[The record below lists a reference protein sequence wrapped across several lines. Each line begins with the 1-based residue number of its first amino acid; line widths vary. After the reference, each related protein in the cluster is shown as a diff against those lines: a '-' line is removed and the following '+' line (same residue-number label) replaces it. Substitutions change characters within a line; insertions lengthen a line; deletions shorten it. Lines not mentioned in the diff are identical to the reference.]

1 MAITYYARRPGAEY
15 WDEIWQGRLLP
26 HLLAIAQ
33 RDPLSAHLLKNLPAH
48 GIALEGGC
56 GLGQYV
62 VHLRQRGYNVV
73 GADYSPSALRIHR
86 QMHPDSPLLSLD
98 LRRMPFANNAL
109 QGHIS
114 IGVVEHLEEGP
125 LEMLNEF
132 YRTLAPGGTLLLSV
146 PWVNGYRRLLRP
158 LIGREQ
164 SRLHAAGA
172 PFYQYAFTRDEIRTF
187 LERAGFRMRSSYPYS
202 PARGMRE
209 VPFLG
214 HLYRRTTL
222 NLAQRENTVPID
234 KGGVEEIQGLRRY
247 LYWRPVLWFFSHM
260 ILAVALKPES

>member
-1 MAITYYARRPGAEY
+1 MAIAYYVRRPEKGH
-15 WDEIWQGRLLP
+15 WDELWEAQSLSNLLSV
-26 HLLAIAQ
+26 AQ
-33 RDPLSAHLLKNLPAH
+33 RDPLSAHLSNNLP
-48 GIALEGGC
+48 GQGTILEGGC

-62 VHLRQRGYNVV
+62 IYLHQRGYSIV

-86 QMHPDSPLLSLD
+86 QTYPDSPLLSLD
-98 LRRMPFANNAL
+98 LRCMPFANDAL
-109 QGHIS
+109 QAHIS

-132 YRTLAPGGTLLLSV
+132 YRTLVPGGTLLLSV
-146 PWVNGYRRLLRP
+146 PWVNGCRRMVRV
-158 LIGREQ
+158 LIQRQ
-164 SRLHAAGA
+164 QNRLHAAGV

-187 LERAGFRMRSSYPYS
+187 LERAGFQVCSFHPYS

-209 VPFLG
+209 VPFLE

-222 NLAQRENTVPID
+222 DLAQRENTVPVG
-234 KGGVEEIQGLRRY
+234 KGGVEEVQGLRRF

-260 ILAVALKPES
+260 ILAVACKPES